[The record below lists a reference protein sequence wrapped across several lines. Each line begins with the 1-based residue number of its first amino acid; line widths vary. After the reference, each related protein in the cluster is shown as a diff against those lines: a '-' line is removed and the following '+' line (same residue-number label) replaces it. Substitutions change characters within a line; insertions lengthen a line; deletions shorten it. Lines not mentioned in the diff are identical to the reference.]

1 MSLLRGTWNDGEA
14 ITTVELNRP
23 NDVSA
28 NADDRVLE
36 ALFTPGATQKRLIPL
51 SLSTTDHTLMVV
63 PGGTSGS
70 VALKPCVLVAGHP
83 TTSTAIKMSATLL
96 ASLDSNLVGANSSGS
111 TRIDLLYA
119 TVSRTTPATIGSPAT
134 GVAYTGLGIADVG
147 TGATVSRTVKDVS
160 SGNVSTQ
167 SISIYDVPTITLT
180 ILAGTPGSGVAPALP
195 SDSGS
200 AYNFSLSKI
209 TVANGYTSGTAIS
222 ASNLTQEWTQATL
235 PVQLV
240 KFQQDVVTS
249 DAPIVTYKDS
259 AGNVRGIRDHVGY
272 RRGRINEWYEDW
284 IAIAPAFGGS
294 IAGAASVSSG
304 RVQYSIP
311 ASAQIQVV
319 QTSAMPGTTPVLNLS
334 TANVANASKSWVG
347 SAPQLAMPQ
356 TYTSLVCEFEVYFGA
371 ASALDWKFG
380 FSSLMSAPSGT
391 PSSSEYAVALC
402 KQSSDTTWQLL
413 TGNGSAFTKTNTG
426 VTPSSTLGSP
436 DRITFELHGSAS
448 PYGALARIFINETLV
463 ASTTSTLPFGSAGM
477 SFFVVGTATSATN
490 SANVYVGPV
499 RAAWNRYLS
508 IPTI

>member
-259 AGNVRGIRDHVGY
+259 AGNVRGIIDHLGY
-272 RRGRINEWYEDW
+272 RRGRMNEYYEDW
-284 IAIAPAFGGS
+284 LA
-294 IAGAASVSSG
+294 AGPSQITAASSSTG
-304 RVQYSIP
+304 RLNWSIP
-311 ASAQIQVV
+311 ASMFANV
-319 QTSAMPGTTPVLNLS
+319 GFDS
-334 TANVANASKSWVG
+334 TLGSIGSLLLLTATNVANATTGRFNS
-347 SAPQLAMPQ
+347 SAGVMATQDETSCVVEFSVVLVTQ
-356 TYTSLVCEFEVYFGA
+356 TAFDVKIGLTTAYGA
-371 ASALDWKFG
+371 G
-380 FSSLMSAPSGT
+380 ISSLSGS
-391 PSSSEYAVALC
+391 PASGQKEVALC
-402 KQSSDTTWQLL
+402 KQATDTNWQLL
-413 TGNGSAFTKTNTG
+413 TSDG
-426 VTPSSTLGSP
+426 VTAFKTDSGVAGGSTM
-436 DRITFELHGSAS
+436 RITLEFHGPSS
-448 PYGALARIFINETLV
+448 PYGTRQARIFVNDV
-463 ASTTSTLPFGSAGM
+463 FKVNSTTNVPGSGSGLALA
-477 SFFVVGTATSATN
+477 VACTTTSATN
-490 SANVYVGPV
+490 ALDLRVSPV
-499 RAAWNRYLS
+499 RIISNRYLS
-508 IPTI
+508 MPTI